1 MTISAQ
7 FKKFSSF
14 AAENIPHHENQWRAV
29 GSSLKHKVDK
39 TSLMALSGLDHI
51 AALPGKTKKYF
62 ATTYEE
68 SPWLQS
74 KYKRY
79 VRPTITT
86 VRYTLSFIRQIL
98 NYASD
103 LPVVTKASD
112 VALFVLS
119 FISSALQC
127 HESFKKRK
135 SHDKFF
141 KKVAKRELAKEDTQK
156 RETFQQHLDNHLNS
170 GKKFTEIKR
179 NLREV
184 GIPIYKYEDA
194 YGFIHLHELKKLLN
208 DHPKFKEKL
217 FKDFNEFCVQ
227 SETQQLQKDYS
238 LWKESLTVENIKE
251 KLSSI
256 GIFYDKTVNNLELL
270 GKMQD
275 PGQDKIIFQQFVQK
289 QKSVASI
296 KSLLHKRKA
305 EFEKLS
311 GRLGVEGAQNVEV
324 TNVSM
329 LNQLKQISLN
339 KQKNIRSLSLD
350 LKLNLASLG
359 VTTFIS
365 GTSFALAIAILA
377 GASIAA
383 IATTSLGI
391 GAAVLTAGIMAAG
404 FTYYALH
411 YPNSTKA
418 MIQLVGA
425 RLMLYNI
432 MGFFKKTSEEDI
444 SKQKDQLRKT
454 LQTIDSLKM
463 HLQRCKVDETIW
475 ADTSNLPEPPRKKV
489 SRLRM
494 DIVSDPE
501 TSLKTKQALYLAG
514 VDSLIST
521 YRLKASKI
529 RTKLANYESKEKEYQ
544 EIKVKKDE
552 MERRQIEAGWK
563 DFVRLHKLAPVPSAA
578 LPAEDLSASLASY
591 LYYLHENNAVEPDLK
606 EVLLS
611 ELGIDLDGQS
621 KEDLSF
627 SIKKFASMDQDQ
639 MSKLIRKLQKK
650 ASLSQ

>member
-14 AAENIPHHENQWRAV
+14 AAENIPHNESQWRAV

-62 ATTYEE
+62 AAKYEE

-74 KYKRY
+74 KFKRY

-127 HESFKKRK
+127 RESFKKRQ

-141 KKVAKRELAKEDTQK
+141 NKVAKRELAKEDTQR
-156 RETFQQHLDNHLNS
+156 RETFQQHLDNQLNS

-179 NLREV
+179 HLREV
-184 GIPIYKYEDA
+184 GIPINKYEDA

-208 DHPKFKEKL
+208 DNPKFKEKL

-227 SETQQLQKDYS
+227 SETQQLQKHYS

-256 GIFYDKTVNNLELL
+256 GIFYDKTVNDQELL
-270 GKMQD
+270 EKMQD
-275 PGQDKIIFQQFVQK
+275 PDQDKIVFQQFVQK

-296 KSLLHKRKA
+296 KALLHKRKA

-339 KQKNIRSLSLD
+339 KQKNIRSLLHLD
-350 LKLNLASLG
+350 FKLNLASLG

-365 GTSFALAIAILA
+365 GTSFALAIALLA

-383 IATTSLGI
+383 IATTSLGV
-391 GAAVLTAGIMAAG
+391 GAAVLTVGIMAAG
-404 FTYYALH
+404 LTYYALH

-425 RLMLYNI
+425 RLMLYNV

-444 SKQKDQLRKT
+444 SQQKDQLRKT

-463 HLQRCKVDETIW
+463 HLQRCKVDGTIW
-475 ADTSNLPEPPRKKV
+475 TDTSNLPDPPRKKI

-494 DIVSDPE
+494 DIASDPE

-514 VDSLIST
+514 VDSMISA

-529 RTKLANYESKEKEYQ
+529 QTKLANYESKEKEYQ
-544 EIKVKKDE
+544 EIKVKKNE
-552 MERRQIEAGWK
+552 MKRRQIEAGWK
-563 DFVRLHKLAPVPSAA
+563 DFVRLHKLEPVPSAA

-591 LYYLHENNAVEPDLK
+591 LSYLHENNAVEPDLK

-611 ELGIDLDGQS
+611 ELGIDLESQS

-627 SIKKFASMDQDQ
+627 AIKKFASMDQDQ

-650 ASLSQ
+650 T